1 MAHSKIFPIKE
12 TVVEIIHL
20 QRTASPIIN
29 KRLTVL
35 LAFKRYELEGV
46 SKRLLAIETG
56 FDANSVSRW
65 RNLYI
70 KGGIKALMTHNNIG
84 YKPNQ
89 INEEQELELKTI
101 LNNPENGFVGYIELQ
116 SWFNKKYKMEIDY
129 FTFRS
134 FIIRKFKSK
143 IKVARKYHAKKNQEA
158 VETFK
163 KTSIKSAKKSL
174 KKKVK
179 SSGK

>member
-1 MAHSKIFPIKE
+1 MAHSKTFPIIE
-12 TVVEIIHL
+12 TVTEIKYL
-20 QRTASPIIN
+20 QRTASPMIY

-56 FDANSVSRW
+56 FDANSISSW

-70 KGGIKALMTHNNIG
+70 KGGINALMAHGNIG

-89 INEEQELELKTI
+89 INAEQELELKAI

-116 SWFNKKYKMEIDY
+116 SWFNKKHKMEIDY

-143 IKVARKYHAKKNQEA
+143 IKVARKYHVKKSQEA
-158 VETFK
+158 ADAFK
-163 KTSIKSAKKSL
+163 KSSIKPAKKSL